1 MPPVKVLTSL
11 GSGFGCTASGSGTAA
26 SGSEATE
33 SSSEES
39 ESVLLAVAYR
49 FGRFGA
55 SEFGS
60 YG

>member
-1 MPPVKVLTSL
+1 MTSL